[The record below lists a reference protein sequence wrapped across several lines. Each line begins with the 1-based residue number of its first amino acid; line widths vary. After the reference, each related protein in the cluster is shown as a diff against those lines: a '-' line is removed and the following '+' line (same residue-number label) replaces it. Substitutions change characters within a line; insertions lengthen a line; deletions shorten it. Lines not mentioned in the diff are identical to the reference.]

1 MNCSHATLGKN
12 IRTLRNARGLSQ
24 EALAQDAQITQSHLG
39 CIERGRGNPT
49 VETLFSMVGEPIK
62 VQMCVSIPQMAA
74 MIRNGL
80 SLAIS
85 FMHMA
90 AVPNAWTN
98 SPLPVVQKITML
110 IFGTTMMTKTKS

>member
-49 VETLFSMVGEPIK
+49 VETLFSI
-62 VQMCVSIPQMAA
+62 C
-74 MIRNGL
+74 
-80 SLAIS
+80 
-85 FMHMA
+85 
-90 AVPNAWTN
+90 NALHRLTRAH
-98 SPLPVVQKITML
+98 SPLSCAMDK
-110 IFGTTMMTKTKS
+110 

>member
-49 VETLFSMVGEPIK
+49 VETLFSICNALQVDIAELFQDTSAILSAPTT
-62 VQMCVSIPQMAA
+62 PQ
-74 MIRNGL
+74 L
-80 SLAIS
+80 SSLQGKFELLSPNKQRIVLNTLRALIS
-85 FMHMA
+85 
-90 AVPNAWTN
+90 WDDLTEE
-98 SPLPVVQKITML
+98 
-110 IFGTTMMTKTKS
+110 

>member
-49 VETLFSMVGEPIK
+49 VETLFSICNALQVDIAELFQDTSAIPSAPPNSHLYKGNLNCCPPINNELFLILYAPL
-62 VQMCVSIPQMAA
+62 SHG
-74 MIRNGL
+74 MI
-80 SLAIS
+80 
-85 FMHMA
+85 
-90 AVPNAWTN
+90 
-98 SPLPVVQKITML
+98 
-110 IFGTTMMTKTKS
+110 

>member
-49 VETLFSMVGEPIK
+49 V
-62 VQMCVSIPQMAA
+62 A
-74 MIRNGL
+74 
-80 SLAIS
+80 
-85 FMHMA
+85 
-90 AVPNAWTN
+90 
-98 SPLPVVQKITML
+98 
-110 IFGTTMMTKTKS
+110 

>member
-49 VETLFSMVGEPIK
+49 VETLFYLQCFAGRHSGT
-62 VQMCVSIPQMAA
+62 IPRYFSNPQCS
-74 MIRNGL
+74 N
-80 SLAIS
+80 
-85 FMHMA
+85 H
-90 AVPNAWTN
+90 
-98 SPLPVVQKITML
+98 SPTL
-110 IFGTTMMTKTKS
+110 IFTREI

>member
-49 VETLFSMVGEPIK
+49 VYTIFIGFSPS
-62 VQMCVSIPQMAA
+62 CFPS
-74 MIRNGL
+74 
-80 SLAIS
+80 
-85 FMHMA
+85 
-90 AVPNAWTN
+90 AVTVKR
-98 SPLPVVQKITML
+98 S
-110 IFGTTMMTKTKS
+110 

>member
-49 VETLFSMVGEPIK
+49 VETLFSICNALQVDIAELFPEKHRKCSTAQIQLKILRFVG
-62 VQMCVSIPQMAA
+62 
-74 MIRNGL
+74 
-80 SLAIS
+80 
-85 FMHMA
+85 
-90 AVPNAWTN
+90 
-98 SPLPVVQKITML
+98 
-110 IFGTTMMTKTKS
+110 FGYIA